1 MSPGQ
6 AVLVGFAA
14 TILLGTALL
23 MLPAA
28 HHGPG
33 RAGFVQA
40 LFTAT
45 SASSVTGL
53 TVVDTGS
60 YWSGF
65 GQVIILLLIQVGGF
79 GILSAGALLVLA
91 TGGRIGLRTRMLA
104 QTESNALT
112 LQDLRRVLA
121 RIAVV
126 TFGVELLITFAL
138 FGRLL
143 FGHDYAFG
151 DAAWFGLFHGVSA
164 FYGAGFSLWEDSLI
178 RFAEDAAIIVPVGV
192 GVIIGGLGF
201 PVLLELWRNHRRPSR
216 WSLHTKLTL
225 AGTVLLLLGGMVVF
239 AVIEWENGA
248 TLGALDLHGK
258 IISSWFQS
266 LTTRSAG
273 FNTIDIGEM
282 REESWVVANMLMFIG
297 GGSGSTAGGIKVVTF
312 IVLVLIVITEAR
324 GGRQAEAFGRTIPSA
339 TLRQALSV
347 TFIAGNT
354 VAVATLT
361 LMALTPF
368 SFEQCLFEVISAFSI
383 VGLSTGITPS
393 LPESAQLLLTG
404 LMYVGRVGP
413 LTLVLALALREHQ
426 RMYDYPE
433 EAPIIG

>member
-164 FYGAGFSLWEDSLI
+164 FYGAGFSLWGDSLM
-178 RFAEDAAIIVPVGV
+178 RFAEDAAIIVPVGGGSSASAAGIV
-192 GVIIGGLGF
+192 LKNINEKIEVIGCQSAQAPAAQLS
-201 PVLLELWRNHRRPSR
+201 W
-216 WSLHTKLTL
+216 
-225 AGTVLLLLGGMVVF
+225 A
-239 AVIEWENGA
+239 A
-248 TLGALDLHGK
+248 GK
-258 IISSWFQS
+258 IVTAPMKTFAEGVATRVPFENTQRIMRQYLDDFLLVDDREIEAAILLYLQ
-266 LTTRSAG
+266 LTHNLAEGAG
-273 FNTIDIGEM
+273 AIPL
-282 REESWVVANMLMFIG
+282 A
-297 GGSGSTAGGIKVVTF
+297 TALKHKARFAGKK
-312 IVLVLIVITEAR
+312 IVLVLSGGNLHVEKLRSIISRHR
-324 GGRQAEAFGRTIPSA
+324 G
-339 TLRQALSV
+339 
-347 TFIAGNT
+347 
-354 VAVATLT
+354 
-361 LMALTPF
+361 
-368 SFEQCLFEVISAFSI
+368 
-383 VGLSTGITPS
+383 
-393 LPESAQLLLTG
+393 
-404 LMYVGRVGP
+404 
-413 LTLVLALALREHQ
+413 H
-426 RMYDYPE
+426 
-433 EAPIIG
+433 